1 MNTDLPK
8 LKPHGLFRY
17 LYDHYQL
24 RSRDFERC
32 LSPVRTPEILDAV
45 GKIDENNLEAY
56 LPENSWLIAITR
68 PNLNHSVKELRED
81 LSPLARGNYLAG
93 FTELTYFGG
102 PQDESRISFI
112 SEQLENDL
120 PIEFTPDTA
129 CQIGCALLGL
139 GLDETFADFLK
150 FDIDWE
156 QAVDRTSPTNT
167 WRWKTIDR
175 LSTRM
180 IDIFLEAS
188 LILKRPD
195 VTKFI
200 LDYGADPNIPV
211 WQLERSSNALY
222 SALSYGIKSG
232 LANAVDALLKHGA
245 DPRGLEFNPLRSPLA
260 LAFQEQNVPLIKRLL
275 AAGASLEDGRRYTE
289 APMVYEIGSPVEW
302 VDTHLSELLGLLPL
316 EAKPLFHSPHAQGG
330 QFFTLLQCV
339 WDDLEKLSFAEEIGM
354 DLRLTA
360 HEVARLI
367 QTKRYATFCALVE
380 RLGESVKKEALA
392 RVQQKWPDFHCL
404 DLQ

>member
-1 MNTDLPK
+1 MKTDLPK
-8 LKPHGLFRY
+8 PKPHGLFRY
-17 LYDHYQL
+17 LYDHYQV
-24 RSRDFERC
+24 RRRDFERC

-68 PNLNHSVKELRED
+68 PNLHHSVKELWED

-93 FTELTYFGG
+93 LTELTYFSG
-102 PQDESRISFI
+102 PQDAFRISFL

-120 PIEFTPDTA
+120 PIEFTSDTA

-167 WRWKTIDR
+167 RRWETIDR
-175 LSTRM
+175 LSKRM

-222 SALSYGIKSG
+222 SALSYGIKYD
-232 LANAVDALLKHGA
+232 LAIAVDALLKHGA
-245 DPRGLEFNPLRSPLA
+245 DPPW
-260 LAFQEQNVPLIKRLL
+260 
-275 AAGASLEDGRRYTE
+275 
-289 APMVYEIGSPVEW
+289 IGIQPV
-302 VDTHLSELLGLLPL
+302 
-316 EAKPLFHSPHAQGG
+316 AQSNG
-330 QFFTLLQCV
+330 
-339 WDDLEKLSFAEEIGM
+339 IG
-354 DLRLTA
+354 
-360 HEVARLI
+360 
-367 QTKRYATFCALVE
+367 F
-380 RLGESVKKEALA
+380 
-392 RVQQKWPDFHCL
+392 
-404 DLQ
+404 